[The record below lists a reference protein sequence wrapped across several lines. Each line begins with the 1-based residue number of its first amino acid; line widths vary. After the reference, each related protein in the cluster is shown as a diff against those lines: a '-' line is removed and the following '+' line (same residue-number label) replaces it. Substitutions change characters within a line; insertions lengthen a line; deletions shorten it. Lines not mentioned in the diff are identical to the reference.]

1 MSFGSPYLP
10 RRVLACAISLSLAA
24 GALPSFA
31 HAQDATT
38 PQLFINTNGTVDGSV
53 LVDGSVY
60 AVMSSGRSAG
70 ATANAEVTGN
80 VSNTS
85 EGQKVVY
92 GAVSEGKNGGDG
104 NLDIGGNLTVAP
116 DDESNAS
123 QTVKAA
129 LDSGQ
134 QGNATLNIDGNVLAV
149 GSKEVT
155 GIELQS
161 GGNTSSATTTVG
173 GNVSA
178 TAKSAQGDSSGR
190 SYAVHAQSE
199 EQATT
204 LAMIAGDVAARAYGP
219 GTTVATG
226 VNIYSAGKSSSVVE
240 VKGSILSD
248 ASAGAY
254 GGSLYADAST
264 AQLVVGG
271 DVVANA
277 PKDSVGIS
285 LESKGGAVPKLVVA
299 GTVRAGTA
307 GIEFDGDKS
316 ASYDVTV
323 WKIEVGDGG
332 KLVRVGDKVDKTP
345 ESLASQI
352 KYIITIEQ
360 PKEGGRLF
368 ALNGLKEALAQSN
381 NYDVAYAGDKVYL
394 NVALESGYYISA
406 AYNGLGQKVRLMRDE
421 GGYYV
426 IVPDGGGIYLTA
438 ELGKAAPEPEAEQ
451 PVAEQPAREYAAA
464 TTTAPSSRIL
474 PATGD
479 SQTATLPLMSLLA
492 GITCMAVG
500 LSRRMK
506 DHNA

>member
-1 MSFGSPYLP
+1 
-10 RRVLACAISLSLAA
+10 
-24 GALPSFA
+24 
-31 HAQDATT
+31 
-38 PQLFINTNGTVDGSV
+38 
-53 LVDGSVY
+53 
-60 AVMSSGRSAG
+60 MSSGRSAG
-70 ATANAEVTGN
+70 ATASAEVTGN
-80 VSNTS
+80 VTNAS

-134 QGNATLNIDGNVLAV
+134 QGNATLNIDGNVSAV

-161 GGNTSSATTTVG
+161 GGNTSSATATIG
-173 GNVSA
+173 GNVTA
-178 TAKSAQGDSSGR
+178 TGTSAQGDANTR
-190 SYAVHAQSE
+190 TYAVHAQSE
-199 EQATT
+199 EQSNT
-204 LAMIAGDVAARAYGP
+204 LARIAGDVVARAYGS

-226 VNIYSAGKSSSVVE
+226 VNIYATGQSSTIAE
-240 VKGSILSD
+240 VTGSILSD

-264 AQLVVGG
+264 AQLLVGG
-271 DVVANA
+271 NVVANA

-285 LESKGGAVPKLVVA
+285 LESKGGAIPKLVVA
-299 GTVRAGTA
+299 GTIRAGTA
-307 GIEFDGDKS
+307 GLEFDGDKS

-332 KLVRVGDKVDKTP
+332 KLVRVGDQVGKTP

-352 KYIITIEQ
+352 KYIIKIEQ
-360 PKEGGRLF
+360 PKEGGRLS
-368 ALNGLKEALAQSN
+368 ALNGLKEALAQSS
-381 NYDVAYAGDKVYL
+381 NYDVAHAGDKVYL

-406 AYNGLGQKVRLMRDE
+406 AYNGLGQKVKLMHDE

-438 ELGKAAPEPEAEQ
+438 ELGKAAPEPQAEQ
-451 PVAEQPAREYAAA
+451 PVTDEPVREYAAV

-479 SQTATLPLMSLLA
+479 SQTTVLPLAALLA
-492 GITCMAVG
+492 GITCMAVAF
-500 LSRRMK
+500 SRRVK
-506 DHNA
+506 ANNA